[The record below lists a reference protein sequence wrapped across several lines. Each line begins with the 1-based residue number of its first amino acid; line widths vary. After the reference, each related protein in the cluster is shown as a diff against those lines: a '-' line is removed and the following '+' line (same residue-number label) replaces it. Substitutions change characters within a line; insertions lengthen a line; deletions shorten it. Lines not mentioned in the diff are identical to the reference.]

1 MNGGWGHQKR
11 PDRLG
16 RMVAKITL
24 STTAMDIDD
33 PLPSPRLVH
42 HNDPTPVPRRSYAGP
57 TPVHRSM
64 RFPSASISDHG
75 RCGRGLLGRTSAG
88 RGRAMAYRTVQPW
101 AMTSHPGRTLHPR
114 DDPLQTAC
122 SLTRGV
128 GCQSLPIPANPC
140 QSRPTPLAHLAY
152 LCPTAWPRPQCF
164 ARQVESTY
172 NNLNFVLL
180 RL

>member
-42 HNDPTPVPRRSYAGP
+42 HNDPTPVPRRSYAVP
-57 TPVHRSM
+57 PVDAIPLSIHLGSRSV
-64 RFPSASISDHG
+64 RTGLVGAHERRAGTGNGVPHGATVGDDIPPRTHAASTRQPFADGMQPHA
-75 RCGRGLLGRTSAG
+75 RCG
-88 RGRAMAYRTVQPW
+88 
-101 AMTSHPGRTLHPR
+101 
-114 DDPLQTAC
+114 
-122 SLTRGV
+122 
-128 GCQSLPIPANPC
+128 LPIPANPC
-140 QSRPTPLAHLAY
+140 QSLPTPLAHLAY

>member
-33 PLPSPRLVH
+33 PLPSPSAVH
-42 HNDPTPVPRRSYAGP
+42 RVSSTTTVPRRSHAGPTPVPRQSHAGP

-75 RCGRGLLGRTSAG
+75 RCGRGLLERTSAG

-128 GCQSLPIPANPC
+128 GCQSLPIPANPPGA
-140 QSRPTPLAHLAY
+140 SGVPMPHGLAEAAML
-152 LCPTAWPRPQCF
+152 R
-164 ARQVESTY
+164 STD
-172 NNLNFVLL
+172 
-180 RL
+180 REHIQ

>member
-42 HNDPTPVPRRSYAGP
+42 HNDPTPVPRRSHAGP

-75 RCGRGLLGRTSAG
+75 RCGRGLLERTSAG
-88 RGRAMAYRTVQPW
+88 RGWAGTGNGVPHGATVGDDIPPRTHAASTRRPFADGMQ
-101 AMTSHPGRTLHPR
+101 SHARCG
-114 DDPLQTAC
+114 
-122 SLTRGV
+122 
-128 GCQSLPIPANPC
+128 LPIPANPPGA
-140 QSRPTPLAHLAY
+140 SGVPMPHGLAEAAML
-152 LCPTAWPRPQCF
+152 R
-164 ARQVESTY
+164 STD
-172 NNLNFVLL
+172 
-180 RL
+180 REHIQ

>member
-42 HNDPTPVPRRSYAGP
+42 HNDPTPVPRRSHAGP

-88 RGRAMAYRTVQPW
+88 RGRCNGVPHGATVGDDIPPRTHAASTRRPFADGMQPH
-101 AMTSHPGRTLHPR
+101 ARCGLPIPAN
-114 DDPLQTAC
+114 P
-122 SLTRGV
+122 
-128 GCQSLPIPANPC
+128 CQSLPIPANPPGA
-140 QSRPTPLAHLAY
+140 SGVPMPHGLAEAAML
-152 LCPTAWPRPQCF
+152 R
-164 ARQVESTY
+164 STG
-172 NNLNFVLL
+172 
-180 RL
+180 REHIQ